1 MKSVISVIAFLV
13 AFSTVFAQ
21 GNETEFMRSNQ
32 KIYVVVAV
40 LFVILLGLIGYL
52 FSLEKRL
59 KKLEK

>member
-1 MKSVISVIAFLV
+1 MKSIISVIAFLV
-13 AFSTVFAQ
+13 AFSTVLAQ

>member
-1 MKSVISVIAFLV
+1 MKSIISVIAFLV

-21 GNETEFMRSNQ
+21 GNGTEFMRSNQ